1 MNLKEIAIDFLNNAA
16 VGDVRSVYK
25 KYVWKNCI
33 HHNPYFRGD
42 ADSLMIAMEENTV
55 QYPGKIFEIQRA
67 IQEDNFVAVHSKI
80 RMKPGNAG
88 IAVVHIFRFKD
99 NFIEEM
105 LDIGQP
111 IPEKSPNEHGMF

>member
-25 KYVWKNCI
+25 KYVWKNFI

-67 IQEDNFVAVHSKI
+67 IQEDNFVSVHSKI
-80 RMKPGNAG
+80 RMKPGDAG

-105 LDIGQP
+105 WDIGQP